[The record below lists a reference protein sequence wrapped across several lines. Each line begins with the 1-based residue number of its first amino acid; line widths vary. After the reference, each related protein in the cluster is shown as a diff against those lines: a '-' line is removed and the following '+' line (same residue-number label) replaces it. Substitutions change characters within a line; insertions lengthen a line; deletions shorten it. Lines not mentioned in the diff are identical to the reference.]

1 MANVIS
7 DVVGET
13 GQKILRAI
21 VAGERDGQVL
31 GSMKNAR
38 IRASI
43 DEIAKSLQGNWRAEH
58 LFALKQALGAFD
70 FIGTQL
76 LECDREIEQQLQ
88 CLQAHDGEPAK
99 GKQRGRSRNAP
110 KFDLRTQLFKMC
122 GVDLTRIDGIDV
134 TTAMAVISETGA
146 DMSRFP
152 TVGHFASWLNLC
164 PGTKITGGKVMSGK
178 TKRCA
183 NHAAQALRL
192 AAAALRTSQS
202 ALGAYFRRMC
212 SRMDK
217 AKAVTAAAHKLARLV
232 YAMLTKGQ
240 EYTDKGQDYYEER
253 YRQRVMHH
261 LAKRA
266 EKLGMHLVPIPQPA

>member
-1 MANVIS
+1 
-7 DVVGET
+7 
-13 GQKILRAI
+13 
-21 VAGERDGQVL
+21 
-31 GSMKNAR
+31 
-38 IRASI
+38 
-43 DEIAKSLQGNWRAEH
+43 
-58 LFALKQALGAFD
+58 
-70 FIGTQL
+70 
-76 LECDREIEQQLQ
+76 
-88 CLQAHDGEPAK
+88 
-99 GKQRGRSRNAP
+99 
-110 KFDLRTQLFKMC
+110 
-122 GVDLTRIDGIDV
+122 
-134 TTAMAVISETGA
+134 
-146 DMSRFP
+146 MSRFP
-152 TVGHFASWLNLC
+152 TVGHFASWLGLC

-192 AAAALRTSQS
+192 AAAALRTSQP

-217 AKAVTAAAHKLARLV
+217 AKAVTAAAHKLARLL
-232 YAMLTKGQ
+232 YTMLTKGQ